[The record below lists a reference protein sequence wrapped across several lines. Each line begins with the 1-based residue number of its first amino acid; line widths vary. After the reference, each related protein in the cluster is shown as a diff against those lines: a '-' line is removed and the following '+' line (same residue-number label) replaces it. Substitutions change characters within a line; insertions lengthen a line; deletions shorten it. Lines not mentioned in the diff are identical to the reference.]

1 MTFPSEPGPP
11 VRDRERARRVV
22 LVGAG
27 AMGWAWAHALVRHER
42 FELAAIVDTDLR
54 QARATALRLRRP
66 ELPVSADLATLPD
79 VGADVCVNATPPQA
93 HAAVISQAIDSGLAT
108 LTEKPFTLSLE
119 QAVTLTDQAGSAG
132 LVLMVSQS
140 RSYQPGVEAFRAAIG
155 KLGGVHTLHAR
166 FSRGYSGAGFRAALE
181 QPLLTDMAVHAFDAA
196 RLLTGSEATA
206 VFCDTV
212 ERACNGFRG
221 AAEAAA
227 LFEMADGSRFHYT
240 GTWCAPSLPTPWSGA
255 WRAVGPA
262 GTAEW
267 DGAGRVRWR
276 LADRQDS
283 EGAGSAEAPGTGA
296 EGIAEVA
303 DDRFDLDPVIQ
314 VSAPLDEF
322 AEALAGSGQHWG
334 AAPNNL
340 GTMAMLDAAV
350 TSARLRSRVTVQVP
364 PSTAPAL

>member
-1 MTFPSEPGPP
+1 MTPLSVPGPHVP
-11 VRDRERARRVV
+11 DRSCPMRVV

-27 AMGWAWAHALVRHER
+27 VMGWAWAHAAVRHER
-42 FELAAIVDTDLR
+42 FELAAIVDADPR

-66 ELPVSADLATLPD
+66 DLPVSASLATLPD
-79 VGADVCVNATPPQA
+79 VGADVCINATPPHA
-93 HAAVISQAIDSGLAT
+93 HAAVISQAIDAGLAT
-108 LTEKPFTLSLE
+108 LTEKPFTLSL
-119 QAVTLTDQAGSAG
+119 DQAAALADQAARAG

-140 RSYQPGVEAFRAAIG
+140 RSYQPGLAAFRAAIG

-166 FSRGYSGAGFRAALE
+166 FSRGYPGTGFRAALD

-212 ERACNGFRG
+212 ERAGTGFQG

-240 GTWCAPSLPTPWSGA
+240 GTWCAPSLPTPWSGT

-267 DGAGRVRWR
+267 DGAGRVHWR
-276 LADRQDS
+276 LAGTRDPED
-283 EGAGSAEAPGTGA
+283 AGSVDA
-296 EGIAEVA
+296 EGIVEVA
-303 DDRFDLDPVIQ
+303 DDRFDLDPVLQ
-314 VSAPLDEF
+314 VSAPLDEL

-350 TSARLRSRVTVQVP
+350 TSARLRSRVMVQVP
-364 PSTAPAL
+364 PSTASAL